1 MFGKKKKEAVR
12 VDSTPE
18 ELIDELMPE
27 REAKEPEEK
36 PKNSRKTI
44 KKEAKEEPE
53 EEQEETTVK
62 EAPAPTTVPAGKFT
76 LTSDQMALAV
86 NALAGSEEFKLYRQM
101 VIGQQIAE
109 IIEGYNQAIQTEMK
123 EEKPDEEL
131 PQ

>member
-1 MFGKKKKEAVR
+1 MFGKKKKEAVIEPL
-12 VDSTPE
+12 SPE

-27 REAKEPEEK
+27 RYVKESEEK
-36 PKNSRKTI
+36 QKKKS
-44 KKEAKEEPE
+44 KKEVKEEPE
-53 EEQEETTVK
+53 EPTVK
-62 EAPAPTTVPAGKFT
+62 KAPAPTAVPAGKFT